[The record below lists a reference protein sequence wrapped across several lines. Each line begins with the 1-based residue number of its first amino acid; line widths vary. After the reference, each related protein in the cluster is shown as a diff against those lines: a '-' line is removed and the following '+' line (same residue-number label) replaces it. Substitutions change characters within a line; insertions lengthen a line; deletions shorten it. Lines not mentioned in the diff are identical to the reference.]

1 MQRRHFYKAIGAS
14 AAAWPLVASAQQ
26 PERMRRIGAL
36 LSVAADNAGYQ
47 ARVGAFRQRLAL
59 LGWTIGGNLEI
70 DIRWGN
76 ANTAE
81 IQRHAAEL
89 AALAPDVIL
98 ASGTSTAGPLLQVTR
113 TVPIVFTVAVDPVG
127 AGLVE
132 DVFARSPN
140 GGLIVSQLRGYW
152 FVHGLTRRDAR
163 CLPVAPDI
171 SAGVNS
177 RSSK

>member
-1 MQRRHFYKAIGAS
+1 
-14 AAAWPLVASAQQ
+14 
-26 PERMRRIGAL
+26 MRRIGAL

-89 AALAPDVIL
+89 AVLAPDVIL
-98 ASGTSTAGPLLQVTR
+98 AAGTSTAGPLLQVTR
-113 TVPIVFTVAVDPVG
+113 IADELGGPQHRAACDWIAAGRQVNAIGAAGFGQGGIAVQRQAG
-127 AGLVE
+127 A
-132 DVFARSPN
+132 
-140 GGLIVSQLRGYW
+140 
-152 FVHGLTRRDAR
+152 
-163 CLPVAPDI
+163 VAPRDRQQ
-171 SAGVNS
+171 
-177 RSSK
+177 RSCERNLIDFG